1 MPPMVG
7 TLRDILVG
15 VPEAEAEAGVTI
27 DEAGTAV
34 DVVPGTGLGAEA
46 GRTTGTGV
54 AGGGGPG
61 GRTGVVD
68 ILGSEEA

>member
-1 MPPMVG
+1 M
-7 TLRDILVG
+7 
-15 VPEAEAEAGVTI
+15 I

-46 GRTTGTGV
+46 GGTAGTRV